1 MSGET
6 FKFGI
11 EPIEVIDKLPT
22 PEEVF
27 GVPKL
32 TTGNLITKVLGPAAI
47 VLGVSIGSGEWLMG
61 PSVAAAYGLYLFWLV
76 WLGALLQTI
85 WNCSFA
91 RITIATGESATR
103 YLNRVP
109 PGAWFWSPLIIILAW
124 LGWAWPGWAS
134 ASATAVMAMV
144 LGRIPGPEHADLV
157 RYTGVVL
164 FLICLLVLAVGR
176 KIERTLE
183 IFNWVFGVGFTLFSM
198 IFIIAPLTVTWE
210 ALSEAAIGV
219 VSVGYIPKGVD
230 ALLLG
235 GWWGYIGYA
244 TGLNI
249 LTSGYYRDKGYGVG
263 SLVGYIPAAIGG
275 KKIPISPSGKMFK
288 ITREN
293 LETWRK
299 WVKLLKYDQWG
310 IFFIGALL
318 GMFLPSLAVRSV
330 TKIGT
335 SLPAWGIAAHI
346 ATQFA
351 AKVGPWGFYFISLV
365 GIACLMPTQLGVLDI
380 LIRTTT
386 DTAWIHGGVR
396 KFFKDDI
403 RILYYTLN
411 IVYIIFASWAMWQ
424 AAPLIL
430 LLIAANMANIAA
442 IFYVPAVLYLN
453 TKLPKELKPG
463 AWEYVALIIFWI
475 LCIFFAAAMIS
486 QQFFG
491 VKIL

>member
-1 MSGET
+1 MSRET

-27 GVPKL
+27 GVSKL
-32 TTGNLITKVLGPAAI
+32 TTGNLITKVLGPAVI

-61 PSVAAAYGLYLFWLV
+61 PSVAARYGLYLFWLV
-76 WLGALLQTI
+76 WVGAFLQTV

-109 PGAWFWSPLIIILAW
+109 PGKWLWSPLTIILAW
-124 LGWAWPGWAS
+124 LGWAWPGWA
-134 ASATAVMAMV
+134 ATSATAVMAMI
-144 LGRIPGPEHADLV
+144 LGKIPGAEHATTI
-157 RYTGVVL
+157 RYIGIVL
-164 FLICLLVLAVGR
+164 FLICLLILAIGY

-198 IFIIAPLTVTWE
+198 IFIICPITVTWD
-210 ALSEAAIGV
+210 ALREAAQGV
-219 VSVGYIPKGVD
+219 VSVGYIPRGVD
-230 ALLLG
+230 VLLLG

-263 SLVGYIPAAIGG
+263 SLVGYIPAIIGG
-275 KKIPISPSGKMFK
+275 RKIAVSPTGKMFRLTK
-288 ITREN
+288 EN
-293 LETWRK
+293 LEIWRK
-299 WVKLLKYDQWG
+299 WVKILKYDQYG
-310 IFFIGALL
+310 IFFIGALF
-318 GMFLPSLAVRSV
+318 GMFLPALAVRSV
-330 TKIGT
+330 TELGT
-335 SLPAWGIAAHI
+335 SLPTWGVAAHI
-346 ATQFA
+346 AEQFA
-351 AKVGPWGFYFISLV
+351 AKVGPWGFYYISLV
-365 GIACLMPTQLGVLDI
+365 GIACLIPTQLGVIDV

-396 KFFKDDI
+396 NFFKNDI

-411 IVYIIFASWAMWQ
+411 VIYILFASWAIWQ
-424 AAPLIL
+424 TAPLIL
-430 LLIAANMANIAA
+430 TLIAANMANVAA
-442 IFYVPAVLYLN
+442 VFFVPAVLYLN

-463 AWEYVALIIFWI
+463 AWEYIALIIFWL
-475 LCIFFAAAMIS
+475 LCIFFATAMILG
-486 QQFFG
+486 QFFG
-491 VKIL
+491 IKIL